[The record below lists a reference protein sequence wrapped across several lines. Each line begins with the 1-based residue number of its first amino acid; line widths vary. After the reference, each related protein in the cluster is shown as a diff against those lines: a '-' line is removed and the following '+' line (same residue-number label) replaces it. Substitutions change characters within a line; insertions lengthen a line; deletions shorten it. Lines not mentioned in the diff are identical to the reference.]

1 VDDVPEEADRLY
13 YRFGPNEMQHSLP
26 PIHHPND
33 EDLSLGTPII
43 TPTTKT
49 CRWGPRY
56 RKKRGM
62 DGAQHFKTSVQDQSS
77 NFCIDHCGTF
87 GFKTIDAAQRAS
99 QTEIEIDCAR
109 CIL

>member
-1 VDDVPEEADRLY
+1 
-13 YRFGPNEMQHSLP
+13 
-26 PIHHPND
+26 
-33 EDLSLGTPII
+33 
-43 TPTTKT
+43 
-49 CRWGPRY
+49 
-56 RKKRGM
+56 M